1 MIKMEGII
9 VPIVTPFT
17 SDDSIDYKTTK
28 ALVEYL
34 IKKGVNSLYPCGTTG
49 EMLKMSIKERKDF
62 VEAVIEYAGGHIPV
76 FVHVG
81 AATTKDTLELAKHAY
96 ENGAAGIGV
105 VTPQFFN
112 VSDREMEEYFITIAR
127 SVPNDFPVYLYN
139 IPQCAGNDITAE
151 LAQSVASKVKNVV
164 GIKYSYPDFN
174 RFKEY
179 LRINDGDFDV
189 VCGPD
194 QLFLPAL
201 AMGCKGAVTGC
212 SQCGPEPFC
221 DIYAKYCGG
230 DLDGARKAQNQ
241 ANEFANIIKAGANMA
256 YFKAAINYNGL
267 PKSYMRAPALDL
279 TKEEIDLLYAEL
291 DAYNNKYNLG

>member
-1 MIKMEGII
+1 MIKMKGII

-17 SDDSIDYKTTK
+17 SDDKIDYVVTK

-34 IKKGVNSLYPCGTTG
+34 IEKGVDSLYPCGTTG
-49 EMLKMSIKERKDF
+49 EMLKMSIEERKDF
-62 VEAVIEYAGGHIPV
+62 VAAVIEYAAGKIPV

-81 AATTKDTLELAKHAY
+81 AATTADTLELAKHAY
-96 ENGAAGIGV
+96 KNGAAGIGV

-112 VSDREMEEYFITIAR
+112 VNQRELEEYFITIAK

-151 LAQSVASKVKNVV
+151 LAESVTKKTENVV

-179 LRINDGDFDV
+179 LKINDGNFDV

-201 AMGCKGAVTGC
+201 AMGCKGAVSGC

-221 DIYAKYCGG
+221 DVYSKFCSG
-230 DLDGARKAQNQ
+230 DLEGARAAQNQ
-241 ANEFANIIKAGANMA
+241 ANELATIIKAGANMA
-256 YFKAAINYNGL
+256 YFKATMEYNGL
-267 PKSYMRAPALDL
+267 PKSHMRAPALDL
-279 TKEEIDLLYAEL
+279 TKEETDKLYAEL
-291 DAYNNKYNLG
+291 DAYHKKYK